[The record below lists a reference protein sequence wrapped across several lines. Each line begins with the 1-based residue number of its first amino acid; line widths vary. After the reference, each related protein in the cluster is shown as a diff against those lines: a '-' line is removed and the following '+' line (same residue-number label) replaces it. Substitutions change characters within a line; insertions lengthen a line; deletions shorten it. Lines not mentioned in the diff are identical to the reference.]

1 MRLASAYDFSYALH
15 PVTGYELYDHVYED
29 ASIKMT
35 EVATKFGL
43 DMSTITAIIG
53 GRQGAD
59 RVEVATIQRYRSIWR
74 SLYKFSILIG
84 DYESALILKEDQSQ
98 LPRRPRNP
106 LPIKLETLL
115 LFMEFMTEKPGVVL
129 KHPVTRQEYK
139 DKHGKLIYCISRYT
153 SPKSLEHL
161 QSAVNKLHSYF
172 PSTKGKNYHDGGCN
186 ACKEMARNGQAIGC
200 DPHRFDPQI
209 HRHGNTVSDPSF
221 KERMMYWKKFA
232 KKEYN
237 QKGNL
242 QLLPSEIR
250 FIRQYLLSQNSLVT
264 FMIYVM
270 FLAGIKL
277 FLRVQEV
284 LGMKIEHF
292 EMAFQI
298 VDMTGIRSICVRV
311 KGSQD

>member
-43 DMSTITAIIG
+43 DMSTVTAIIG
-53 GRQGAD
+53 GREGAD

-139 DKHGKLIYCISRYT
+139 DKHGKSHLLYLPVHFSQVSRA
-153 SPKSLEHL
+153 PPVCRQQVALVLSLY
-161 QSAVNKLHSYF
+161 KR
-172 PSTKGKNYHDGGCN
+172 
-186 ACKEMARNGQAIGC
+186 KE
-200 DPHRFDPQI
+200 
-209 HRHGNTVSDPSF
+209 
-221 KERMMYWKKFA
+221 
-232 KKEYN
+232 
-237 QKGNL
+237 
-242 QLLPSEIR
+242 
-250 FIRQYLLSQNSLVT
+250 LS
-264 FMIYVM
+264 
-270 FLAGIKL
+270 
-277 FLRVQEV
+277 
-284 LGMKIEHF
+284 
-292 EMAFQI
+292 
-298 VDMTGIRSICVRV
+298 
-311 KGSQD
+311 